1 MTESQTKFATKWLYG
16 VLAISVVN
24 IIINYL
30 MADFALSAS
39 DLSVGEDAT
48 SQQLASLLSI
58 QSYVAIPYLIMVV
71 GSVFVV
77 ARWIYKAANSNQE
90 AGIEGLKYSPAWS
103 VGWFFIPVMNLFKP
117 YFALKEHYFARL
129 KTDEW
134 PSKNAMTTFHLWW
147 ASWIA
152 TNVLSNR
159 SLRASMNDDVNL
171 HTLVSVSFTDIGA
184 DIAQIL
190 SCLALIKIMKQFTQ
204 GHE

>member
-1 MTESQTKFATKWLYG
+1 MTESQTKLATNWLYG
-16 VLAISVVN
+16 VLAISAVN
-24 IIINYL
+24 IIVSYL

-39 DLSVGEDAT
+39 ELSVDEGVT
-48 SQQLASLLSI
+48 SQRLASLLSI
-58 QSYVAIPYLIMVV
+58 QSYVAIPYLIMVI

-77 ARWIYKAANSNQE
+77 ARWIYNAAKSNQE
-90 AGIEGLKYSPAWS
+90 AGIEGLENSPAWS
-103 VGWFFIPVMNLFKP
+103 VGWFFIPIMNLFKP

-171 HTLVSVSFTDIGA
+171 DMLVSVSFTDIGA